1 MALVFSKVTI
11 AYGGES
17 IEFLV
22 SGIPINENG
31 LKGWVAYED
40 FIKRHKAKTTAQIQP
55 YYYGNEQRYNATPE
69 EVAYMDM
76 RWKNQPNFL
85 ETRCKAGVPRT
96 INITGGG
103 GLCVLFNDAELEEIR
118 KLYRR

>member
-11 AYGGES
+11 DTDGES
-17 IEFLV
+17 VEFLV
-22 SGIPINENG
+22 SGSPQNENG

-40 FIKRHKAKTTAQIQP
+40 FIRTHDGITTARIQP
-55 YYYGNEQRYNATPE
+55 YSYGSAQPYKATPE

-76 RWKNQPNFL
+76 RWKNQPRFL
-85 ETRCKAGVPRT
+85 ETRCTAGVPRT

-103 GLCVLFNDAELEEIR
+103 GLCVSDEQAEKEEITQ
-118 KLYRR
+118 KL

>member
-1 MALVFSKVTI
+1 MAIVFSKVTI
-11 AYGGES
+11 DTDGES
-17 IEFLV
+17 VEFLV
-22 SGIPINENG
+22 SGSPRNENG

-40 FIKRHKAKTTAQIQP
+40 FIKRHKPKTTAQIQP

-76 RWKNQPNFL
+76 RWKNQPGFL
-85 ETRCKAGVPRT
+85 ESRCTAGVPRT

-103 GLCVLFNDAELEEIR
+103 GLCVSGEQAEKEITQE
-118 KLYRR
+118 L

>member
-11 AYGGES
+11 DNDGES

-22 SGIPINENG
+22 SGNPRNENG

-40 FIKRHKAKTTAQIQP
+40 FIKTHEGMTTAKIQP
-55 YYYGNEQRYNATPE
+55 YSYSSAQSYKATPE

-76 RWKNQPNFL
+76 RWKNQPKFL
-85 ETRCKAGVPRT
+85 ETRCAAGVPRT

-103 GLCVLFNDAELEEIR
+103 GLCVSDEQAEKEITQE
-118 KLYRR
+118 L

>member
-11 AYGGES
+11 DTDGES
-17 IEFLV
+17 VEFLV
-22 SGIPINENG
+22 SGSPRNENG

-40 FIKRHKAKTTAQIQP
+40 FIRTHDGITTARIQP
-55 YYYGNEQRYNATPE
+55 YSYGNAQPYKATPE

-76 RWKNQPNFL
+76 RWKNQPGFL
-85 ETRCKAGVPRT
+85 ENRCTAGVPRT

-103 GLCVLFNDAELEEIR
+103 GLCVSHNQAEKEEFTQKI
-118 KLYRR
+118 

>member
-17 IEFLV
+17 VEFLV
-22 SGIPINENG
+22 SGIPRSENG
-31 LKGWVAYED
+31 LRGWVAYED
-40 FIKRHKAKTTAQIQP
+40 FIKTHDGITTARIQP
-55 YYYGNEQRYNATPE
+55 YSYGSAQPYKATPE

-76 RWKNQPNFL
+76 RWKNQPGFL
-85 ETRCKAGVPRT
+85 ESRCTAGLPRT

-103 GLCVLFNDAELEEIR
+103 GLCVLFSDAELEEIR